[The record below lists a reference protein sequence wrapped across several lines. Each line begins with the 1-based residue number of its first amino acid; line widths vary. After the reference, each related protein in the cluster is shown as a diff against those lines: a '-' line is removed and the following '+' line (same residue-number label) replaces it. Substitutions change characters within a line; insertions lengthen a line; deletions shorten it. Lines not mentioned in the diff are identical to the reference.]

1 MQRPRI
7 LTHEELK
14 ALENRGHSADC
25 SPARGSVW
33 LVLWDDQ
40 RRNASGVSA
49 VMSDEKRA
57 QDYAIKCN
65 LNTTGV
71 MFHAENW
78 LIL

>member
-1 MQRPRI
+1 MSWN
-7 LTHEELK
+7 TWDEEQLQASK
-14 ALENRGHSADC
+14 SGEHSADC

-49 VMSDEKRA
+49 VMSDEQRA
-57 QDYAIKCN
+57 QDYAKRCN

-71 MFHAENW
+71 VFHAENW